1 MLVLFTCLVVVWV
14 IEVIVTDDEV
24 SQVDIPED
32 ILGEEGEEEEVCQ
45 SWRRCRHVASRFQ
58 QVDVFIVLPLTLKKY
73 DFIIL

>member
-32 ILGEEGEEEEVCQ
+32 ILEEEGE
-45 SWRRCRHVASRFQ
+45 
-58 QVDVFIVLPLTLKKY
+58 
-73 DFIIL
+73 